1 MATLREVKKRIK
13 TVVSALLVLAI
24 VLVSCST
31 ALQAQTKFTLGPK
44 IGLSL
49 SSPYDSSWSEAHFVT
64 GLSVGAFLN
73 VRVSN
78 QLSIQSEAHFV
89 EKSPA
94 LRLFDILM
102 RLKTS
107 YLEMPV
113 LAKWK
118 ISPNQ
123 NYPVSFFAGGAIA
136 LNLSATLPRN
146 FGFFPEGGNYDFK
159 DSVKDFDFG
168 LVIGGELKIPS
179 GSGNLAFELRYTH
192 GLRSIIESSFFDNTK
207 NRTFLVLVGYS
218 LPLGT

>member
-13 TVVSALLVLAI
+13 TVVLTLLVLGI

-31 ALQAQTKFTLGPK
+31 TLQAQTKFTLGPK

-49 SSPYDSSWSEAHFVT
+49 SSPYDTSWSESHFVT

-89 EKSPA
+89 EKSPT

-102 RLKTS
+102 RLNTS
-107 YLEMPV
+107 YLEIPV
-113 LAKWK
+113 LAKWR
-118 ISPNQ
+118 ISPYG
-123 NYPVSFFAGGAIA
+123 NYPLSFFAGGAIA
-136 LNLSATLPRN
+136 LNLSATLPKN
-146 FGFFPEGGNYDFK
+146 SGYVPILSNYDFK
-159 DSVKDFDFG
+159 DSVKEFDFG
-168 LVIGGELKIPS
+168 LVVGGELEIGA
-179 GSGNLAFELRYTH
+179 GSGNLLIDVRYTH
-192 GLRSIIESSFFDNTK
+192 GLKSIIQSSFYDDTK
-207 NRTFLVLVGYS
+207 NRTFFVLIGYA